1 MRRLVVLLLSLA
13 LLLGISALA
22 EPASPAETEA
32 SILRLTDLSLAYVD
46 ESGMRSVRFE
56 GSSLTAAIGISQGA
70 PTLQVNFANDNG
82 QMVDGVVQLAGR
94 EVLLSMGG
102 ISGTYAID
110 LQNFTGEDD
119 NADDTVR
126 GLTQVLQLAGSHLDV
141 VLYAMTRD
149 DGSGVR
155 SLEVPLPM
163 PQLISS
169 AESLLSVT
177 RGMEATQDVDLDEL
191 YQQVEALDDE
201 AVLHFSYSPE
211 TGAFELS
218 AIQNG
223 RGMRL
228 SGTMQLTNETMT
240 FINITDDEEKLD
252 ALHLTPRQLED
263 LRSELDMVLVKYG
276 DFVTAIGLNDIMP

>member
-1 MRRLVVLLLSLA
+1 MRRLVALLLSLA

-110 LQNFTGEDD
+110 LQNFTGEGD

>member
-1 MRRLVVLLLSLA
+1 MNKLAALVLALA
-13 LLLGISALA
+13 LLLGVAALS
-22 EPASPAETEA
+22 EPVPVAETEA
-32 SILRLTDLSLAYVD
+32 SILRLTELTMAYVD
-46 ESGMRSVRFE
+46 ENGMRSVRFE
-56 GSSLTAAIGISQGA
+56 GSSLTAAIGVSQGA

-82 QMVDGVVQLAGR
+82 QMVDGVVQLADR

-110 LQNFTGEDD
+110 LQTFTGEDGS
-119 NADDTVR
+119 ADDTVR
-126 GLTQVLQLAGSHLDV
+126 SLTQVLQLAGSHLDV

-149 DGSGVR
+149 DGNGMR
-155 SLEVPLPM
+155 SVEVPLPM
-163 PQLISS
+163 PQLIST

-177 RGMEATQDVDLDEL
+177 EGMEATQDVDLDEL
-191 YQQVEALDDE
+191 YQQVEALNDE
-201 AVLHFSYSPE
+201 AVLRFNYSPE

-228 SGTMQLTNETMT
+228 SGTMQLTNEMMT

-252 ALHLTPRQLED
+252 ALNLTPMQLED

-276 DFVTAIGLNDIMP
+276 DFVTAVGLDNLMP

>member
-1 MRRLVVLLLSLA
+1 MNKLAALVLALA
-13 LLLGISALA
+13 LLLGVAALA
-22 EPASPAETEA
+22 EPVPVAETEA
-32 SILRLTDLSLAYVD
+32 SILRLTELTMAYVD
-46 ESGMRSVRFE
+46 ENGMRSVRFE
-56 GSSLTAAIGISQGA
+56 GSSLTAAIGVSEGA

-110 LQNFTGEDD
+110 LQAFTSEEGS
-119 NADDTVR
+119 ADDTVR
-126 GLTQVLQLAGSHLDV
+126 SLTQVLQLAGSHLDV

-149 DGSGVR
+149 DGNGMR
-155 SLEVPLPM
+155 SVEVPLPM

-177 RGMEATQDVDLDEL
+177 EGMEATQDVDLDEL
-191 YQQVEALDDE
+191 YQQVEALNDE
-201 AVLHFSYSPE
+201 AVLRFNYSPE

-228 SGTMQLTNETMT
+228 SGTMQLTNEMMT

-252 ALHLTPRQLED
+252 ALNLTPMQLED

-276 DFVTAIGLNDIMP
+276 DFVTAVGLDNLMP

>member
-1 MRRLVVLLLSLA
+1 MKKLAALALVLAVLL
-13 LLLGISALA
+13 GVSALG
-22 EPASPAETEA
+22 EQILPDETEA
-32 SILRLTDLSLAYVD
+32 SILRLTDLALAFVD

-110 LQNFTGEDD
+110 LQTFTGEDD
-119 NADDTVR
+119 GAEDTVR

-149 DGSGVR
+149 DGSGMR
-155 SLEVPLPM
+155 SVEMPLPM
-163 PQLISS
+163 PQLIGA

-177 RGMEATQDVDLDEL
+177 EGMEATQDVDLDEL
-191 YQQVEALDDE
+191 RQQAEALNEE
-201 AVLHFSYSPE
+201 AVLIFRYSPE

-228 SGTMQLTNETMT
+228 LGTMQLSNEMMT

-252 ALHLTPRQLED
+252 ALHLTPMQLED

-276 DFVTAIGLNDIMP
+276 DFVTAIGLDNLLP